1 MGKINVVIGYSCR
14 TREVLPGCIF
24 GYGVNWKSD
33 AVSKLFYGTVAI
45 VSSYMADG
53 KGSYLARPSSDSAA
67 LPGLL
72 AYCPSVIPIEGSWL
86 IGHVA
91 ERISGDGCDIE
102 ATVFADADTYRA
114 VLDCGSI
121 AHVYVVTKDDDYVDW
136 MDRKFEYRGWETCRM
151 EFDDPQPGVHVI
163 EYRRGGGLDI
173 AEKDLMSEIDR
184 MEDEMND
191 TSVEEMDEGDRE
203 KLDSLFRILEA
214 SWKLYGK
221 YGNDMA
227 KYLAG
232 SSFAMEE
239 GEIGGEDLL
248 DGARPA
254 ELPEGVGEE
263 LSRMSG
269 DAMDSPA
276 SLRLVSMLAN
286 QLSETANV
294 ALEARRENAELRKK
308 LESLDLAMAEMAKS
322 VEGGMS
328 AVRDRGDEA
337 VSGLRHQLALVIRA
351 QRAGKWVPPV
361 CAGICAVLIIVFLV
375 YITL

>member
-1 MGKINVVIGYSCR
+1 
-14 TREVLPGCIF
+14 
-24 GYGVNWKSD
+24 
-33 AVSKLFYGTVAI
+33 
-45 VSSYMADG
+45 
-53 KGSYLARPSSDSAA
+53 
-67 LPGLL
+67 
-72 AYCPSVIPIEGSWL
+72 
-86 IGHVA
+86 
-91 ERISGDGCDIE
+91 
-102 ATVFADADTYRA
+102 
-114 VLDCGSI
+114 
-121 AHVYVVTKDDDYVDW
+121 
-136 MDRKFEYRGWETCRM
+136 
-151 EFDDPQPGVHVI
+151 VHII
-163 EYRRGGGLDI
+163 EYRRDGGLDI

-221 YGNDMA
+221 FGKDMA

-248 DGARPA
+248 DEARPA

-286 QLSETANV
+286 QLAETANV
-294 ALEARRENAELRKK
+294 ALAAKQEAAELRKK
-308 LESLDLAMAEMAKS
+308 LESLDLAMAGTVRDMESGMA
-322 VEGGMS
+322 
-328 AVRDRGDEA
+328 AVRDSGNEA
-337 VSGLRHQLALVIRA
+337 VAGLRRQLGMVIA
-351 QRAGKWVPPV
+351 IQRAKQWGPLGAALL
-361 CAGICAVLIIVFLV
+361 CLGCCIGMMLV
-375 YITL
+375 

>member
-1 MGKINVVIGYSCR
+1 MGKLNVVIGYSCR
-14 TREVLPGCIF
+14 TREVLRGCVF
-24 GYGVNWKSD
+24 GYGVDWKSD
-33 AVSKLFYGTVAI
+33 AVSRLFYGTVAI

-53 KGSYLARPSSDSAA
+53 KGSYLAKPSSDCAA

-102 ATVFADADTYRA
+102 ATVFADADTYRS

-121 AHVYVVTKDDDYVDW
+121 AHVYVVTRDDDYVDW
-136 MDRKFEYRGWETCRM
+136 MDRKFEYRGWETCKM
-151 EFDDPQPGVHVI
+151 EFDDPQPGVHII
-163 EYRRGGGLDI
+163 EYRRDGGLDI

-221 YGNDMA
+221 FGKDMT

-232 SSFAMEE
+232 STFAMEE

-248 DGARPA
+248 DEARPA
-254 ELPEGVGEE
+254 ELPDGVGEE

-286 QLSETANV
+286 QLAETANV
-294 ALEARRENAELRKK
+294 ALAAKQEAAELRKK
-308 LESLDLAMAEMAKS
+308 LESLDLAMA
-322 VEGGMS
+322 G
-328 AVRDRGDEA
+328 AVRDMESGVAAVRDSGNEA
-337 VSGLRHQLALVIRA
+337 VAGLRRQLGMVIA
-351 QRAGKWVPPV
+351 IQRAKQWGPLAAALL
-361 CAGICAVLIIVFLV
+361 CLGCCIGMIL
-375 YITL
+375 T